1 MKVTLV
7 KGNGGSHKLV
17 ELQAVVEMLKDEKR
31 KNAVLSLRQSIPY
44 CSPGSRPVEAGKIP
58 SVIFSSG

>member
-1 MKVTLV
+1 MKVTWV
-7 KGNGGSHKLV
+7 KGNGGSHQLM

-44 CSPGSRPVEAGKIP
+44 CSAW
-58 SVIFSSG
+58 